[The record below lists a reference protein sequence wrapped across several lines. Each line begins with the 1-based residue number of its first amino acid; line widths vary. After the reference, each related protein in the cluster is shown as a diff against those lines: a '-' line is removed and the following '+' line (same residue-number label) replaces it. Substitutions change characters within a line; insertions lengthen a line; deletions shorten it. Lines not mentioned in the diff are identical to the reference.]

1 MCGITGKL
9 HFDPNQPVDPAFI
22 QRMNRVI
29 THRGP
34 DDEGVWTAGPVGL
47 GQRRL
52 AIIDLSPTG
61 HQPMNNEDGT
71 VWITFNGE
79 IYNHP
84 QLRPELER
92 RGHTYRGGSDTETIL
107 HLYEEYGRDCVK
119 HLRGMFAF
127 ALWDQKRHCLLLARD
142 RFGKK
147 PLVYAETQT
156 GLLFASELKA
166 LLQDETVSTTV
177 NERALHTYLTYGFVP
192 APATAFTQIHK
203 LPPAHTLLWENGRC
217 SLERYWTLPYAP
229 KLAISETEAAEQT
242 LALLREATRI
252 RLMSDVPLGAF
263 LSGGIDSS
271 AVVALMAEAM
281 SEPVKTFSIGFE
293 DESFDETP
301 FARQVAQQYGT
312 EHHEFIVKPD
322 ALAVLPDLVWAY
334 GEPFADS
341 SALPTYYVA
350 KMTRQHVTVAL
361 NGDGG
366 DEAFAGY
373 ERYLAEQLGSRYTQ
387 LPAWLR
393 TGIIAPL
400 TRRLP
405 EPGGRKNPVRR
416 FKNFILAQESP
427 ADRRYVRWLML
438 MDNATKQRLY
448 TPDFAQRMAGID
460 AVQWM
465 VDAQQ
470 ACDSTDPLDRLLF
483 ADNTTYLPDDL
494 LVKVDIAAMQHSLEP
509 RSPFLDHELAEFAAR
524 LPAHY
529 KLRGRTNKYILKK
542 ALEKHL
548 PANILYRDKRG
559 FAVPIDRWFRAEMRQ
574 VAYAVLLDQ
583 RTLNRGLFDGQAV
596 RTLLDEH
603 SSGRMN
609 HRHRIWELLMLE
621 LWYRSYVDR
630 PRSTLTGPAEG
641 IL

>member
-61 HQPMNNEDGT
+61 HQPMSNEDGT

-263 LSGGIDSS
+263 LSGGID
-271 AVVALMAEAM
+271 
-281 SEPVKTFSIGFE
+281 
-293 DESFDETP
+293 
-301 FARQVAQQYGT
+301 
-312 EHHEFIVKPD
+312 
-322 ALAVLPDLVWAY
+322 
-334 GEPFADS
+334 
-341 SALPTYYVA
+341 
-350 KMTRQHVTVAL
+350 
-361 NGDGG
+361 
-366 DEAFAGY
+366 
-373 ERYLAEQLGSRYTQ
+373 
-387 LPAWLR
+387 
-393 TGIIAPL
+393 
-400 TRRLP
+400 
-405 EPGGRKNPVRR
+405 
-416 FKNFILAQESP
+416 
-427 ADRRYVRWLML
+427 
-438 MDNATKQRLY
+438 
-448 TPDFAQRMAGID
+448 
-460 AVQWM
+460 
-465 VDAQQ
+465 
-470 ACDSTDPLDRLLF
+470 
-483 ADNTTYLPDDL
+483 
-494 LVKVDIAAMQHSLEP
+494 
-509 RSPFLDHELAEFAAR
+509 
-524 LPAHY
+524 
-529 KLRGRTNKYILKK
+529 
-542 ALEKHL
+542 
-548 PANILYRDKRG
+548 
-559 FAVPIDRWFRAEMRQ
+559 
-574 VAYAVLLDQ
+574 
-583 RTLNRGLFDGQAV
+583 
-596 RTLLDEH
+596 
-603 SSGRMN
+603 
-609 HRHRIWELLMLE
+609 
-621 LWYRSYVDR
+621 
-630 PRSTLTGPAEG
+630 
-641 IL
+641 